1 MDHVKNAQIKII
13 DFNHSRMFKLD
24 DSPYL
29 IRRRYCEL
37 RTDVT
42 EDEVWQEMSDLGS
55 PQIWLPSPSGTS
67 EGSHQRLSMSKR
79 MPPSVNNG
87 TAPDPRMNTGPGR
100 RFWMF
105 SPRVGTPIYRAPE
118 IVQRT
123 QMYSESIDLW
133 SAGCCI
139 YFMLVG

>member
-1 MDHVKNAQIKII
+1 
-13 DFNHSRMFKLD
+13 MFKLD
-24 DSPYL
+24 DSPYR
-29 IRRRYCEL
+29 IRRRCRDL

-55 PQIWLPSPSGTS
+55 PQIWQPSPLKTS
-67 EGSHQRLSMSKR
+67 AGNQQRLSMSKL
-79 MPPSVNNG
+79 MQPSVNKG
-87 TAPDPRMNTGPGR
+87 TASDPRMNTGPGR

-118 IVQRT
+118 IVQRA

>member
-55 PQIWLPSPSGTS
+55 PQIW
-67 EGSHQRLSMSKR
+67 
-79 MPPSVNNG
+79 
-87 TAPDPRMNTGPGR
+87 
-100 RFWMF
+100 
-105 SPRVGTPIYRAPE
+105 
-118 IVQRT
+118 
-123 QMYSESIDLW
+123 
-133 SAGCCI
+133 
-139 YFMLVG
+139 